1 MKTEKMF
8 EFAVRNKLRFPF
20 RGVISVEDLWDLSVT
35 NLDKIF
41 KELNSQVKQS
51 KEESLLDTKT
61 KEDEVLE
68 IQIEIIKHIVS
79 VKQEEMAAREKEI
92 EKRAQ
97 KQKIMSIIAEKK
109 DEALYNSSVEELTKM
124 LEELN

>member
-20 RGVISVEDLWDLSVT
+20 RGMISVEDLWDLSVT

-109 DEALYNSSVEELTKM
+109 DEALHNSSVEELTKM

>member
-20 RGVISVEDLWDLSVT
+20 RGMISVEDLWDLSVT

-68 IQIEIIKHIVS
+68 IKIEIIKHIVS

-109 DEALYNSSVEELTKM
+109 DEALHNSSVEELTKM

>member
-51 KEESLLDTKT
+51 KEESLLDIKT

-68 IQIEIIKHIVS
+68 IQIEIIKYIVS
-79 VKQEEMAAREKEI
+79 VKQEEMTAREKAI
-92 EKRAQ
+92 EKKAQ

-109 DEALYNSSVEELTKM
+109 DEALHNSSIDELTKM